1 MEKILNALKYR
12 RKRRELCKPN
22 VRITLVSNETENDV
36 CNSDEEEFDEN
47 HDGTDNID
55 IAGECED
62 YFDTCSAEQN
72 KSSSKYYLETHDTH
86 EIDLYPFN
94 HNEQINAALI
104 VFNVATEI
112 KNVIRQNINLID
124 WYREEN
130 CQIISDIV
138 KVYECLHQNGP
149 LPKLIERTNKYLL
162 NLRLT
167 NWITQKQYEQY
178 SMKPNEVELTHLYK
192 SGTPL
197 RSIVSGLKH
206 PTMKISKSLDKL
218 FQPLFDKMAH
228 QIQLVHPIH
237 MKKNI
242 PFAMLIRAI
251 EYYSTF
257 EIYSNERE
265 KLGMALLL
273 NKYPD
278 KFYRETMQSKQQKRL
293 KKLKFEV
300 TECQS
305 GIKNV
310 VSFSTFIEIESHI
323 KKLILKEKEIINERH
338 NKKFTAL
345 KIPVNQGEFNNK
357 LVYNL
362 SYRALS
368 SAEESL

>member
-62 YFDTCSAEQN
+62 YFDTCSAGAIYGFLTLNNCLLKKIEQN

-94 HNEQINAALI
+94 HDE
-104 VFNVATEI
+104 
-112 KNVIRQNINLID
+112 
-124 WYREEN
+124 
-130 CQIISDIV
+130 
-138 KVYECLHQNGP
+138 
-149 LPKLIERTNKYLL
+149 
-162 NLRLT
+162 LT

-278 KFYRETMQSKQQKRL
+278 KFYRETMQS
-293 KKLKFEV
+293 
-300 TECQS
+300 S
-305 GIKNV
+305 I
-310 VSFSTFIEIESHI
+310 S
-323 KKLILKEKEIINERH
+323 
-338 NKKFTAL
+338 
-345 KIPVNQGEFNNK
+345 KI
-357 LVYNL
+357 
-362 SYRALS
+362 
-368 SAEESL
+368 